1 MKQKFTDFFQR
12 NGFYVL
18 AVICVIA
25 LAAVITVVSTDTKE
39 STNQVAENA
48 AGFTDG
54 ETEVESAGDMAAD
67 AASSNDVSGKDADQ
81 ALDYTEGYNADEIQD
96 IITQI
101 EESEAAA
108 LAQGESSETSSQ
120 SSAACESSSDEGD
133 VAVNANAQAAY
144 DGSVKIAWPVAGNIL
159 IDFSM
164 DTTTYFQTLDQYK
177 CNPGILIGAEVNTP
191 VTCAYGGVV
200 ESIYGDDEYGTCI
213 VVNMGNDYRAI
224 YGQVKDV
231 AVSEGQAVTAGQQ
244 LAFVAQPS
252 RYYTLEG
259 SHLFFEIT
267 KDDISVNPHNYLN

>member
-1 MKQKFTDFFQR
+1 MPPVLQMVKQK
-12 NGFYVL
+12 L
-18 AVICVIA
+18 KAPVIWRPMP
-25 LAAVITVVSTDTKE
+25 L
-39 STNQVAENA
+39 
-48 AGFTDG
+48 
-54 ETEVESAGDMAAD
+54 
-67 AASSNDVSGKDADQ
+67 Q
-81 ALDYTEGYNADEIQD
+81 AMMFPARTPIRRWTIQKAIMPTRYRD

-108 LAQGESSETSSQ
+108 LAQGESSETSSDGQ
-120 SSAACESSSDEGD
+120 EAGESSSDEGD

>member
-1 MKQKFTDFFQR
+1 MKQKFANFFQR

-39 STNQVAENA
+39 NTDQVAKNA

-54 ETEVESAGDMAAD
+54 ETEVESAGDTAAD
-67 AASSNDVSGKDADQ
+67 AASSSDVSGKDADQ

-96 IITQI
+96 MITQI

-108 LAQGESSETSSQ
+108 LAEGESAQDASETEDTENT
-120 SSAACESSSDEGD
+120 AAGG
-133 VAVNANAQAAY
+133 VAVNAGAQAAY
-144 DGSVKIAWPVAGNIL
+144 DGSVKIAWPVTGNIL
-159 IDFSM
+159 MDFSM

-177 CNPGILIGAEVNTP
+177 CNPGILISAEVNTP
-191 VTCAYGGVV
+191 VSCAYDGVV

-224 YGQVKDV
+224 YGQVKDI

-267 KDDISVNPHNYLN
+267 KDDIAMNPHNYLS